1 MYKLS
6 VDTKNRIEKNTGIE
20 IEKMKELDWE
30 QIDRKLSIRVNKK
43 IGFPKNKDN
52 RVLGRGS
59 IFISLMRFAFIKD
72 TNKRLSKIR

>member
-6 VDTKNRIEKNTGIE
+6 VVTKNRIEKSTGIE
-20 IEKMKELDWE
+20 FEKMREMDWQE
-30 QIDRKLSIRVNKK
+30 IDRELSMKAHKRID
-43 IGFPKNKDN
+43 FPKNKDN